1 MTSPSESS
9 GPAPPRGTEPQ
20 DTPLTEGMAFLANMG
35 WQILLTMGLA
45 TTALGVIALVWPGA
59 TLRVLGVL
67 FGVYL
72 LATGVFELA
81 GAFGTHVPRH
91 LRAMHFLTGA
101 LSILLGL
108 ICFRGALESILL
120 LALWIGFS
128 WLLRG
133 IMETAAAASAHHRSR
148 IGRPPANSEKPHSGT
163 GRRLGGRRGRTAA
176 DDREANALRRRS
188 NDRSGRPPSARHH
201 SQITVRQPRS
211 WLIPMARSVWDVLR
225 GSSPAR
231 AARWVHTWRPGKYA
245 RLPGSASV
253 SRYDGRERL
262 ARQPRPPAGWC
273 PSPVAR
279 RARRPAD
286 GGEPVPVAFAD

>member
-9 GPAPPRGTEPQ
+9 GPAPLRGTEPQ

-45 TTALGVIALVWPGA
+45 TTALGVLALVWPGA

-128 WLLRG
+128 WLLHG
-133 IMETAAAASAHHRSR
+133 TMETAAAASAQ
-148 IGRPPANSEKPHSGT
+148 
-163 GRRLGGRRGRTAA
+163 
-176 DDREANALRRRS
+176 D
-188 NDRSGRPPSARHH
+188 
-201 SQITVRQPRS
+201 
-211 WLIPMARSVWDVLR
+211 M
-225 GSSPAR
+225 PAR
-231 AARWVHTWRPGKYA
+231 GWYVAFGIIRALAGIVLIVSPFTSIAALTLVVGIMAIVLGLTEVVRAVMMRVEMG
-245 RLPGSASV
+245 
-253 SRYDGRERL
+253 RL
-262 ARQPRPPAGWC
+262 APA
-273 PSPVAR
+273 PATE
-279 RARRPAD
+279 RRPLFHR
-286 GGEPVPVAFAD
+286 PHPQH